1 MSTSKKHKGNH
12 RMTENRTEIRTETS
26 DAGDAVYKTLLES
39 TKAIPWKIDWAT
51 KEFAYIGPQ
60 IESLLGWTAASWV
73 GVADWVDRMHADD
86 RDQVFNFC
94 VAQSLAGLDHEADY
108 RALTKDGSFV
118 WIRDVVHVVRSADG
132 GVESLVGFMFDI
144 TERKRLEQQ
153 TREQAQT
160 LAGLDKRKDEF
171 LAMLAH
177 ELRNPLAAISSA
189 VQLLGLQKHAEALQ
203 KQGRLVIERQV
214 GQLTH
219 LVDDLLD
226 VSRITSGSFGL
237 RQQQVSISR
246 VVEGALETTQSLM
259 DQHRHELT
267 VRLAP
272 QPIFL
277 QADAARLEQVLVNLL
292 NNAAKY
298 TEAGGRIWLSVAQ
311 EGDAAVIR
319 VRDSGIG
326 IAPELLPHIFELFT
340 QAERSLDRSQ
350 GGLGIGLSLVQKLV
364 EMHGGT
370 VEAHSVLGQGSEFVV
385 RLPVVLALSAAPAA
399 PPAHAASPV
408 KKSRACRILIVDDNV
423 DAAQVMTTLLE
434 LSGHELR
441 QAHDGQSGLQAA
453 MAFRPDVVLLD
464 LGLPGI
470 DGFEVTRRIRQ
481 QDALKAVVLVA
492 VTGYGRDTDRQR
504 AQAAGFDY
512 HLVKPVDFDDI
523 EKILLTV
530 SEKVA

>member
-1 MSTSKKHKGNH
+1 
-12 RMTENRTEIRTETS
+12 MTETRTETS
-26 DAGDAVYKTLLES
+26 DSGDAIYKTLLES

-51 KEFAYIGPQ
+51 KEFSYIGPQ
-60 IESLLGWTAASWV
+60 IESLLGWTSASWV
-73 GVADWVDRMHADD
+73 SVADWVERMHADD

-94 VAQSLAGLDHEADY
+94 VAQSLAGIDHEADY
-108 RALTKDGSFV
+108 RALTKDGGFV
-118 WIRDVVHVVRSADG
+118 WIRDVVHVVRTADG

-144 TERKRLEQQ
+144 TERKHLEQQ

-171 LAMLAH
+171 LAMLSH

-189 VQLLGLQKHAEALQ
+189 VHLLRLQKHEDALQ
-203 KQGRLVIERQV
+203 KQGRLVMERQV

-226 VSRITSGSFGL
+226 VSRITSGSFRL
-237 RQQQVSISR
+237 RQQQISISG
-246 VVEGALETTQSLM
+246 VVERALETTQSLM

-277 QADAARLEQVLVNLL
+277 LGDAARLEQVLVNLL
-292 NNAAKY
+292 SNAAKY
-298 TEAGGRIWLSVAQ
+298 TDAGGRIWLSVAQ

-340 QAERSLDRSQ
+340 QAERSLHRSQ
-350 GGLGIGLSLVQKLV
+350 GGLGIGLSLVQQLV

-370 VEAHSVLGQGSEFVV
+370 VEAHSALGQGSEFVV
-385 RLPVVLALSAAPAA
+385 RLPIVLAPPSAAPAA
-399 PPAHAASPV
+399 RLEHAAPPV
-408 KKSRACRILIVDDNV
+408 NESRACRILIVDDNV
-423 DAAQVMTTLLE
+423 DAAKIMATLLE

-441 QAHDGQSGLQAA
+441 QAHDGHSGLQAA

-481 QDALKAVVLVA
+481 QDALKDMVLVA
-492 VTGYGRDTDRQR
+492 VTGYGRDTDRQH

-512 HLVKPVDFDDI
+512 HLVKPVDFDDL
-523 EKILLTV
+523 EKILLAV